1 MISKVNAF
9 QFKGATAS
17 AKALRQEYTF
27 DVQEMPRPVWQMSG
41 ETDNK
46 GGPAGVHRM

>member
-9 QFKGATAS
+9 QFKGAAAS

-27 DVQEMPRPVWQMSG
+27 DIQEMPRPVWQTSG
-41 ETDNK
+41 ETDIK
-46 GGPAGVHRM
+46 GGPAGMQRM